1 MSGHWI
7 HSVSASDWT
16 NENAILNGR
25 YIYSFQG
32 ANATSL
38 HRYDIAGNTWATIT
52 YAPAGDAI
60 NAGTKW
66 AYNKDRLY
74 MQRDNTGRW
83 FCFDFAEQAMQPW
96 STMTYTQ
103 GAAVLGDTCFDVTYK
118 DGATEIDYV
127 YMLLNTSNVMLRQMV
142 I

>member
-1 MSGHWI
+1 
-7 HSVSASDWT
+7 
-16 NENAILNGR
+16 
-25 YIYSFQG
+25 
-32 ANATSL
+32 
-38 HRYDIAGNTWATIT
+38 
-52 YAPAGDAI
+52 
-60 NAGTKW
+60 
-66 AYNKDRLY
+66 

-103 GAAVLGDTCFDVTYK
+103 GAAVLGDTAFDVTYR

-127 YMLLNTSNVMLRQMV
+127 YMLLNTSNVLLRQMV